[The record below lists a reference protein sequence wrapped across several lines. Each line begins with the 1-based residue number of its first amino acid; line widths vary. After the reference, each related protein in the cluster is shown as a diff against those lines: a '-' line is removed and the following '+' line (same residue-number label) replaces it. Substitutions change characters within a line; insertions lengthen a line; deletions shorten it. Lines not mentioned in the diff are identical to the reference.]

1 MISNTKILIVDDV
14 KSIRSLLSD
23 ILSNLG
29 YLCELAADGN
39 ECIEKC
45 KTTKYDLILLDVNM
59 PNLNGLETI
68 ELLKAGNIDAS
79 ILMLSSSKDIDNVKT
94 ALKLGA
100 YDYLFK
106 PFQIKDIETAV
117 QRGIERTKLIRE
129 NKYYQQQLE
138 KKVIEQTNELMD
150 LYADTLEGMV
160 LALDLREQETGYH
173 SYRVTE
179 YALKLARYL
188 NLSNEE
194 LSIIVKGALLHD
206 IGKIGI
212 PDAILLKKEKLTTS
226 EWEIMKTHP
235 QLGYNILKKINFLEE
250 SAKIVL
256 THHERYDGKG
266 YPNGISGSEIPI
278 GSRIFSIV
286 DALDA
291 MTSNRIYRSAVGF
304 EEARQRIIDS
314 SESQFDPEVIKSF
327 TQIPATEWADLR
339 NRIETSGITFLK
351 NILYNANKKAV

>member
-1 MISNTKILIVDDV
+1 MSNEKILIVDDID
-14 KSIRSLLSD
+14 SIRFLLND
-23 ILSNLG
+23 ILSTLG
-29 YLCELAADGN
+29 YECDLATNGN
-39 ECIEKC
+39 ECVEKC
-45 KTTKYDLILLDVNM
+45 SETKYDLILLDVYM
-59 PNLNGLETI
+59 PDLNGLETI
-68 ELLKAGNIDAS
+68 EVLNMNNVDAS
-79 ILMLSSSKDIDNVKT
+79 ILMLSSSTDIEDVKT

-106 PFQIKDIETAV
+106 PFELKDIETTV
-117 QRGIERTKLIRE
+117 KRGLERTRLLRE

-138 KKVIEQTNELMD
+138 QKVLEQTNELMD

-179 YALKLARYL
+179 YTLHLAKQL
-188 NLSNEE
+188 NLPNEE

-212 PDAILLKKEKLTTS
+212 PDSILLKNEKLLPE

-235 QLGYNILKKINFLEE
+235 QLGYNLLKKINFLEE
-250 SAKIVL
+250 SSKIVL
-256 THHERYDGKG
+256 THHERYDGNG
-266 YPNGISGSEIPI
+266 YPNGIKNEEIPI

-291 MTSNRIYRSAVGF
+291 MTSDRIYRKAIGF
-304 EEARQRIIDS
+304 GEAKQRIIES
-314 SESQFDPEVIKSF
+314 SGTQFDPDIINIFSN
-327 TQIPATEWADLR
+327 ISATEWIELR
-339 NRIETSGITFLK
+339 NRIETTGITFLK
-351 NILYNANKKAV
+351 NILYNANKKAI

>member
-1 MISNTKILIVDDV
+1 MKGESILIVDDLE
-14 KSIRSLLSD
+14 SIRFLLQD
-23 ILSNLG
+23 ILTTLRYN
-29 YLCELAADGN
+29 CELAKDGS
-39 ECIEKC
+39 ECIKKC
-45 KTTKYDLILLDVNM
+45 NSTQYDLIMLDFYM

-68 ELLKAGNIDAS
+68 EILNMNNIDTS
-79 ILMLSSSKDIDNVKT
+79 ILMLSSSKDIDDVKT

-100 YDYLFK
+100 YDYIFK
-106 PFQIKDIETAV
+106 PFEIKDIEATV
-117 QRGIERTKLIRE
+117 KRGIERTKLLRE

-138 KKVIEQTNELMD
+138 KKVLDQTNEMMA

-179 YALKLARYL
+179 YTLHLATQL
-188 NLSNEE
+188 NLPNEQ

-212 PDAILLKKEKLTTS
+212 PDSVLLKNEKLTPK

-235 QLGYNILKKINFLEE
+235 QLGYNLLKKINFLEE

-256 THHERYDGKG
+256 THHEWYDGNG
-266 YPNGISGSEIPI
+266 YPNAMSGKDIPI
-278 GSRIFSIV
+278 GSRIFCIV

-291 MTSNRIYRSAVGF
+291 MTSDRVYRKTIGF
-304 EEARQRIIDS
+304 GEAKQKIIEA
-314 SESQFDPEVIKSF
+314 SESQFDPEIIELF
-327 TQIPATEWADLR
+327 TKISATEWIDLK

-351 NILYNANKKAV
+351 NILYNTNKQAV

>member
-1 MISNTKILIVDDV
+1 LINNKRILIVDD
-14 KSIRSLLSD
+14 IEPIQTLLSD
-23 ILSNLG
+23 ILSKLG
-29 YLCELAADGN
+29 YKCDLAADGN

-45 KTTKYDLILLDVNM
+45 KTTQYDLILLDIYM
-59 PNLNGLETI
+59 PNLNGLETLEI
-68 ELLKAGNIDAS
+68 LKTSNVDAS

-106 PFQIKDIETAV
+106 PFVIKEVETTV
-117 QRGIERTKLIRE
+117 QRGIERTNLIRE
-129 NKYYQQQLE
+129 SKFYQQQLE

-160 LALDLREQETGYH
+160 LALDLREQETCYH

-179 YALKLARYL
+179 YALNLSRCL
-188 NLSNEE
+188 ELSNEQ

-212 PDAILLKKEKLTTS
+212 PDSILLKNEKLTTN

-235 QLGYNILKKINFLEE
+235 ELGYNILKKINFLEE

-291 MTSNRIYRSAVGF
+291 MTSDRIYRKAVGF
-304 EEARQRIIDS
+304 EEAKQRIIDS
-314 SESQFDPEVIKSF
+314 SKTQFDPEVIESF
-327 TQIPATEWADLR
+327 GQIPATDWAGLR
-339 NRIETSGITFLK
+339 NRIETSGIMFLK
-351 NILYNANKKAV
+351 NILYNVNKEAV